1 MKSSLGQYFTKDLSL
16 KNKVFEFIKN
26 NPALILEPSIGRG
39 DLVTHVSDKIE
50 KVKFDMFEI
59 DNSITL
65 LEKIN
70 KTKVIYGDFLKQN
83 ISRKYKTIIG
93 NPPYVRTSKGNLYID
108 FTEKCFNLLEDNGE
122 LIFIVP
128 SDFFKLT
135 ASVALLEKM
144 MNVGTFTHIYHPN
157 DEHLFKEASIDVI
170 VYRYSKNTSLG
181 NITYYNG
188 EKKYINNN
196 NGLITFHDNEVE
208 NNKSFKDYFTAHVG
222 MVTGAEKIFKNNEY
236 GNLELL
242 NSKQEKEKYIYIDK
256 FPTENPS
263 LNKYMESHKK
273 HLISRKIKKFNET
286 NWFQWGAIRNLSITK
301 NNLGKDCIYIHT
313 LTRKEIVAFKSKVTY
328 FGGGLIMLLPH
339 QKIDLNLVV
348 NYLNSE
354 KFKKNFIYSG
364 RFKIGQR
371 QIINATIDCK

>member
-1 MKSSLGQYFTKDLSL
+1 MNSSLGQYFTKDLSL

-26 NPALILEPSIGRG
+26 NPSLILEPSIGRG

-196 NGLITFHDNEVE
+196 NGLITFHDNVVE

-242 NSKQEKEKYIYIDK
+242 NSNQQKENYIYIDK

>member
-26 NPALILEPSIGRG
+26 NPTLILEPSIGRG
-39 DLVTHVSDKIE
+39 DLVTHVSDKMK

-196 NGLITFHDNEVE
+196 NGLITFHDNVVE

-242 NSKQEKEKYIYIDK
+242 NSNQQKENYIYIDK

>member
-1 MKSSLGQYFTKDLSL
+1 MKSSLGQYFTKDLTL

-144 MNVGTFTHIYHPN
+144 MHVGTFTHIYHPN

-170 VYRYSKNTSLG
+170 VYRYSKNTGLG

-196 NGLITFHDNEVE
+196 NGLITFHDNVVE
-208 NNKSFKDYFTAHVG
+208 NNKLFKDYFTAHVG

-236 GNLELL
+236 GNFELL
-242 NSKQEKEKYIYIDK
+242 NSNQQKENYIYLDK

-301 NNLGKDCIYIHT
+301 NNLGKDCIYIQT

-339 QKIDLNLVV
+339 QKIDLDLVV

-371 QIINATIDCK
+371 QIINATIYCK

>member
-208 NNKSFKDYFTAHVG
+208 NSKSFKDYFTAHVG

-339 QKIDLNLVV
+339 QKIDLGLVV

>member
-1 MKSSLGQYFTKDLSL
+1 MKSSLGQYFTKDLTL

-135 ASVALLEKM
+135 ASVVLLEKM
-144 MNVGTFTHIYHPN
+144 MHVGTFTHIYHPN

-208 NNKSFKDYFTAHVG
+208 NSKSFKDYFTAHVG

-301 NNLGKDCIYIHT
+301 NNLDKDCIYIHT

-339 QKIDLNLVV
+339 QKIDLDVIV

>member
-26 NPALILEPSIGRG
+26 NPTLILEPSIGRG
-39 DLVTHVSDKIE
+39 DLVTHVSDKMK

-122 LIFIVP
+122 LIFIIP

-135 ASVALLEKM
+135 ASVVLLEKM
-144 MNVGTFTHIYHPN
+144 MHVGTFTHIYHPN

-208 NNKSFKDYFTAHVG
+208 NSKLFKDYFTAHVG

-339 QKIDLNLVV
+339 KNIDLNVVV

>member
-1 MKSSLGQYFTKDLSL
+1 MNSSLGQYFTKDLSL

-39 DLVTHVSDKIE
+39 DLVTHVSDKMK

-59 DNSITL
+59 DISITL

-135 ASVALLEKM
+135 ASVVLLEKM
-144 MNVGTFTHIYHPN
+144 MHVGTFTHIYHPN

-196 NGLITFHDNEVE
+196 NGLITFHDNVVE

-242 NSKQEKEKYIYIDK
+242 NSNQQKENYIYIDK